1 MPGAALRPIAGKR
14 GSHLDRR
21 TLGDVGAAL
30 AGDGLRS
37 SPGNLDHEYPARA
50 GKSQPKSGVTVQRI
64 KGYHAHVYYDA
75 STLEQA
81 RELCEEAARLFPV
94 TMGRMHQK
102 PVGPHPDWSCQ
113 LAFEPEFVGV
123 VLPWLALYR
132 KGLVVFLHPLT
143 GDELADHRDHAIWM
157 GAVRPLNLSIFGG

>member
-1 MPGAALRPIAGKR
+1 MFALLQSGAI
-14 GSHLDRR
+14 
-21 TLGDVGAAL
+21 
-30 AGDGLRS
+30 
-37 SPGNLDHEYPARA
+37 
-50 GKSQPKSGVTVQRI
+50 VQRI

-75 STLEQA
+75 STMEQA
-81 RELCEEAARLFPV
+81 RELCEEATRLFPV

-113 LAFEPEFVGV
+113 LAFGPEVVGV

-132 KGLVVFLHPLT
+132 KGLVVFLHPET

-157 GAVRPLNLSIFGG
+157 GAIRPLDLSIFGA